1 MIDDNKEKVEQLAD
15 FIMKNC
21 LWQFHSRTWDRE
33 RQNERILDMTT
44 KIVCGEDFEHESAED
59 RCYWADA
66 MYMADSFDARF
77 PWFAQMSLPQRRE
90 IMDSLKER
98 IDFLTIK
105 GSLNEE
111 LKDIN
116 Y

>member
-1 MIDDNKEKVEQLAD
+1 MVDNNKEKVEQLAD
-15 FIMKNC
+15 FIMKKC

-33 RQNERILDMTT
+33 RQNENILGMTA
-44 KIVCGEDFEHESAED
+44 KIVCGEDFEHETAED
-59 RCYWADA
+59 RCYWVDA
-66 MYMADSFDARF
+66 KYMADSFSTHF
-77 PWFAQMSLPQRRE
+77 PWLAQMDLSQRRE

-105 GSLNEE
+105 SSLNEE
-111 LKDIN
+111 LKDAN